1 MVFIPIDD
9 NKEDEEAEDDD
20 YTDEE
25 FYKVKENQ
33 KMLQYKQ
40 YIKLETQKM
49 QQKKHYQ
56 NQKKKLLNL

>member
-25 FYKVKENQ
+25 FYKVKRELENAAIQ
-33 KMLQYKQ
+33 VVYK
-40 YIKLETQKM
+40 IRDLEDAAKEMTG
-49 QQKKHYQ
+49 
-56 NQKKKLLNL
+56 